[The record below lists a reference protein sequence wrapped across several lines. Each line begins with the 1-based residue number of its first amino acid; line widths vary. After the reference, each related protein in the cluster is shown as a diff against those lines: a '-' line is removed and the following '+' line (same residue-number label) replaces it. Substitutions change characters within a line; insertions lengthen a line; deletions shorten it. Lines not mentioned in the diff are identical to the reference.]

1 MQEIKEKCLKTI
13 ELLCS
18 EYENDDYIMQRLD
31 AHVNATLGTTLR
43 SEKENYEKRVMRTNY
58 LLTEQSNFATLFLSN
73 HLYYYLNLLT

>member
-13 ELLCS
+13 ELLCN

-43 SEKENYEKRVMRTNY
+43 SEKENYENKI
-58 LLTEQSNFATLFLSN
+58 
-73 HLYYYLNLLT
+73 